1 MNLGK
6 TLRLRRIFANGRAL
20 IFNCDPITEDPRTA
34 IRMLDRSGADAVV
47 LTPGQL
53 DLVAEE
59 LGGLSVI
66 LRIDGG
72 APRAQQLV
80 SVQAALEMG
89 AEAVTL
95 SVVVRGPGPSDALE
109 RFGRITEDARRLG
122 MPVFAELV
130 GDDWAETALLV
141 ADYGADVIQPRFA
154 ADPFNDLHLFRVT
167 GRPLVAG
174 LREERRGEP
183 REARALL
190 ELVYEVMQS
199 TAQGVVLNHCDKAQ
213 APVLEALHSLV
224 HQGVSVSEAA
234 AQMRRLAGE

>member
-6 TLRLRRIFANGRAL
+6 TLRLRRIFSNGRAL
-20 IFNCDPITEDPRTA
+20 IFNCDPTTEDPRTA
-34 IRMLDRSGADAVV
+34 VRMLDRSGADAVV

-72 APRAQQLV
+72 VLRAQQLV
-80 SVQAALEMG
+80 SVQAAMEMG
-89 AEAVTL
+89 AEALTVN
-95 SVVVRGPGPSDALE
+95 VAVRGPGPSEALE

-122 MPVFAELV
+122 MPVFADLIGE
-130 GDDWAETALLV
+130 DWAETALLV
-141 ADYGADVIQPRFA
+141 ADYGADVIQPPFA
-154 ADPFNDLHLFRVT
+154 SELFSDLHFFRVT
-167 GRPLVAG
+167 GRPLVADLG
-174 LREERRGEP
+174 EEQREGRG
-183 REARALL
+183 LL

-199 TAQGVVLNHCDKAQ
+199 TAQGVVLNHSDKSHTA
-213 APVLEALHSLV
+213 VLEALHSLV

-234 AQMRRLAGE
+234 AQMKRLAGK